1 MENFELI
8 KELVTDREIYSE
20 YDHLAI
26 KVKNANKDI
35 RIDVK
40 NLYDELR
47 KNNASDEDF
56 LFGMSKLLVICEGVL
71 DFNKMSLKEF
81 KELIGENNLLCE
93 DFEDVLN
100 DVIIV
105 MSRCIKHELQQ
116 NTILIQ
122 QQTIEAL
129 NLELQTDLAAFYD
142 ATIDSERNIRK
153 VKNKQ
158 RDIKAQKQAI
168 NGINTSEIENVSRRD
183 IRKLKRQIEKQAK
196 KNKKAIEKE
205 NGRL

>member
-56 LFGMSKLLVICEGVL
+56 LFEMAKLLVICEGVL
-71 DFNKMSLKEF
+71 DFNKMSLEEF

-168 NGINTSEIENVSRRD
+168 NGINTSEIESVSRRD